1 MSFEL
6 DDSQYEQKYLKYK
19 AKYLALKAEYEA
31 QGGALF
37 AKTGVAAI
45 VSTSAR
51 IAKIEN
57 DFKAGKAPSR
67 FSLDKANDC
76 EAYIIYNG
84 EDSMELME
92 STTRQLSD
100 TASNV
105 AAKTSQMASAAAS
118 KAKELGSAA
127 YDASSKAA
135 VKAKELGVA
144 AYDASSKAASKASTS
159 IVSLFKKTGGSA
171 TSAQLVKLPEKFD
184 YTNRNHRLLV
194 RKLAMAQGVNADSM
208 IIVSF
213 NRFGSNQMI
222 KVYNLVLDSTKI

>member
-67 FSLDKANDC
+67 FSLDKAND
-76 EAYIIYNG
+76 
-84 EDSMELME
+84 
-92 STTRQLSD
+92 
-100 TASNV
+100 
-105 AAKTSQMASAAAS
+105 
-118 KAKELGSAA
+118 
-127 YDASSKAA
+127 
-135 VKAKELGVA
+135 
-144 AYDASSKAASKASTS
+144 
-159 IVSLFKKTGGSA
+159 
-171 TSAQLVKLPEKFD
+171 
-184 YTNRNHRLLV
+184 
-194 RKLAMAQGVNADSM
+194 
-208 IIVSF
+208 
-213 NRFGSNQMI
+213 
-222 KVYNLVLDSTKI
+222 